1 MGTHANEHGLA
12 EVFASLARELQA
24 ESGPEETQTRVT
36 KAAVDVV
43 DGCDHAA
50 ISLVRRRGGIDTVA
64 ATDDVAVQVD
74 RIQYAAGEGPCL
86 GAIAAHEVFLIE
98 DLATESRWPAF
109 SRRASD
115 ETGVHSMLSFRL
127 FVREDTMG
135 ALNLYSR
142 EVGAFGQDD
151 HAVGAVLAAH
161 AAVAMDAARE
171 RRHAQDLDE
180 ALQSNRRIGM
190 AMGVLMGRGL
200 VTEEQA
206 FDLLRR
212 ASQFLNVKLRDIAE
226 QVIDTGDLPARRAR

>member
-1 MGTHANEHGLA
+1 MGTQENEHGLA
-12 EVFASLARELQA
+12 ETFASLARELQA
-24 ESGPEETQTRVT
+24 ESGPDETRSRVT

-50 ISLVRRRGGIDTVA
+50 ISLVTRSGAIDTVG
-64 ATDDVAVQVD
+64 ATDDVPGQVD

-86 GAIAAHEVFLIE
+86 GAIDEHEVFLSD

-109 SRRASD
+109 SRRAAA
-115 ETGVHSMLSFRL
+115 ETGVHSMLSYRL

-142 EVGAFGQDD
+142 EVAAFGQDD

-171 RRHAQDLDE
+171 RRHAQDLGD

-200 VTEEQA
+200 VAEEQA

-212 ASQFLNVKLRDIAE
+212 ASQLLNVKLRDIAE
-226 QVIDTGDLPARRAR
+226 QVIDTGDLPERRR

>member
-1 MGTHANEHGLA
+1 MGTQENEHGLA
-12 EVFASLARELQA
+12 ETFAALARELQA
-24 ESGPEETQTRVT
+24 ESGPDETRSRVT

-50 ISLVRRRGGIDTVA
+50 ISLVTRSGGIDTVA
-64 ATDDVAVQVD
+64 ATDDVPVQVD
-74 RIQYAAGEGPCL
+74 HIQYAAGEGPCL
-86 GAIAAHEVFLIE
+86 GAIDEHEVFRSD
-98 DLATESRWPAF
+98 DLAAESRWPAF
-109 SRRASD
+109 SRRAAA
-115 ETGVHSMLSFRL
+115 ETGVHSMLSYRL

-142 EVGAFGQDD
+142 EVAAFGEDD

-200 VTEEQA
+200 VAEEHA
-206 FDLLRR
+206 FELLRR
-212 ASQFLNVKLRDIAE
+212 ASQSLNVKLRDIAE
-226 QVIDTGDLPARRAR
+226 QVIDTGDLPARRR